1 MKSLITFSLL
11 LFVTISF
18 SQTLTQEEMA
28 KKTVVGFFEAFHK
41 QDTVKLRSFAHQN
54 IVLQSISVSAEN
66 ETKLTTDSYSK
77 FLQGIASIPDT
88 TKFEEVL
95 HSFEISVHGKMAN
108 VSTPYSFYLNG
119 EISHCGVNSFQLL
132 KQDGQWKIIY
142 LVDTR
147 EKTGC
152 HKD

>member
-1 MKSLITFSLL
+1 MKK
-11 LFVTISF
+11 LFLISF
-18 SQTLTQEEMA
+18 LFMCLGGWSQNAEKENLKGLIEN
-28 KKTVVGFFEAFHK
+28 FFEAFHQ

-88 TKFEEVL
+88 TKFKEVL
-95 HSFEISVHGKMAN
+95 HSFEISLHGKMAN

-119 EISHCGVNSFQLL
+119 EFSHCGVNSFQLIR
-132 KQDGQWKIIY
+132 QDGQWKIIY

-147 EKTGC
+147 QKTGC
-152 HKD
+152 HQD